1 LAARADWKVGRVCG
15 IAGIAT
21 SHPDASLRP
30 AADRMAASMKHR
42 GPDSQGVQEFPSCLL
57 VNARL
62 SIIDLSD
69 RGRMPMSSPDGQT
82 WITYN
87 GESYNAGELRA
98 DLEQRGHSFR
108 TTSDTEVVLHLYLE
122 YGEGFVEKLRG
133 MFAFAIWDACECK
146 LVLGRDRLGIKPL
159 YVHKSGGQLVFASE
173 HKALVASGLVPRQ
186 LDPAG
191 LRAFLQLGHI
201 PPPWSAISGVTPLEP
216 GHIGVWKDG
225 AWRTEAYWSLS
236 PHSSSL
242 PSNVRLAEDLSEVL
256 LDAMRNHLVSDVPV
270 VIFLSGGMDSA
281 CLGALACA
289 AGAKNL
295 SAMTVG
301 FGETEFDESG
311 LTRRTAD
318 ALGIPLEVVMLE
330 ARRVEADLDRAIWA
344 LDEPSVDGLNSYWIS
359 KLGAEAGFKVALSGQ
374 GGDELFGGYD
384 SLAWFERFNTVAR
397 LARPLPSALFER
409 LLDQNAFP
417 FRWRKLS
424 YLMGAH
430 DPFVAA
436 QLAVKVLFLD
446 RDVRELI
453 SPSFSRNGHHAEAT
467 DHLTYWSKQVEN
479 EDLRERLAFMDI
491 HTHLE
496 PRLLRDLDAMSMAH
510 SIEVRPVFLDHRV
523 VEFLLRVPSS
533 IRMKQKKLLL
543 DAAKRFLPP
552 ALLSDLESRRK
563 RTFTFPFQRWLSHD
577 MRNIVKDTFAPER
590 LRRTGILE
598 PAAVNRLWDHYQRSE
613 GAVGWSRIWNLFVLQ
628 RWCELMQV
636 SP

>member
-1 LAARADWKVGRVCG
+1 MCG
-15 IAGIAT
+15 IAGIVTPQPEAR
-21 SHPDASLRP
+21 LIQ
-30 AADRMAASMKHR
+30 AAERMASAMKHR
-42 GPDSQGVQEFPSCLL
+42 GPDSQGIKDLGTCLL

-62 SIIDLSD
+62 AIVDLSD
-69 RGRMPMSSPDGQT
+69 RGRMPMASADGQV

-87 GESYNAGELRA
+87 GEGYNASELRA
-98 DLEQRGHSFR
+98 ELENLGHEFR
-108 TTSDTEVVLHLYLE
+108 TMTDTEVVLHLYQE
-122 YGEGFVEKLRG
+122 YGENFVEKLRG
-133 MFAFAIWDACECK
+133 MFAFAIWDARERK

-159 YVHKSGGQLVFASE
+159 YLHASSGQLVFASE
-173 HKALVASGLVPRQ
+173 LKALLASGIVRRKLE
-186 LDPAG
+186 PAG

-201 PPPWSAISGVTPLEP
+201 PPPWSAIRDVTPLAP

-225 AWRTEAYWSLS
+225 EWRTESYWSLS
-236 PHSSSL
+236 PRASPNISTVHLS
-242 PSNVRLAEDLSEVL
+242 AGLSEVL

-270 VIFLSGGMDSA
+270 LIFLSGGTDSA
-281 CLGALACA
+281 CLGALARA
-289 AGAKNL
+289 AGARNL

-301 FGETEFDESG
+301 FGESEFDESK

-318 ALGIPLEVVMLE
+318 ALGLPLEVVTLE
-330 ARRVEADLDRAIWA
+330 ARRVEADLDHAVWA

-374 GGDELFGGYD
+374 GGDELFGGYG
-384 SLAWFERFNTVAR
+384 SLAWFERFNTAAR
-397 LARPLPSALFER
+397 WARTLPANPFGR

-424 YLMGAH
+424 YLIGAD

-446 RDVRELI
+446 RDVCELMF
-453 SPSFSRNGHHAEAT
+453 PSIPGNGHPAEAR
-467 DHLTYWSKQVEN
+467 DHLTFWSKQVEN

-510 SIEVRPVFLDHRV
+510 SIEVRPVFLDHRL
-523 VEFLLRVPSS
+523 VEFLLPVPSS
-533 IRMKQKKLLL
+533 IRMQQKRLLL
-543 DAAKRFLPP
+543 DAVKAFLPP
-552 ALLSDLESRRK
+552 TLLADLSSRRK

-577 MRNIVKDTFAPER
+577 LRKVLKEAFAPDR
-590 LRRTGILE
+590 LRRVGVLE
-598 PAAVNRLWDHYQRSE
+598 PAAVNRLWNRYERSE

>member
-1 LAARADWKVGRVCG
+1 
-15 IAGIAT
+15 
-21 SHPDASLRP
+21 
-30 AADRMAASMKHR
+30 MKHR
-42 GPDSQGVQEFPSCLL
+42 GPDSQGVQEFDSCLL

-69 RGRMPMSSPDGQT
+69 RGRMPMSSQDGQT

-87 GESYNAGELRA
+87 GETYNAAELRA
-98 DLEQRGHSFR
+98 ELEQRGHSFR
-108 TTSDTEVVLHLYLE
+108 TTSDTEVVLHLYQE
-122 YGEGFVEKLRG
+122 YGERFVKKLRG
-133 MFAFAIWDACECK
+133 MFTFAIWDVRDRK

-159 YVHKSGGQLVFASE
+159 YLHESGGHLTFASE
-173 HKALVASGLVPRQ
+173 LKTLLASGLVPRQ

-201 PPPWSAISGVTPLEP
+201 PPPWSAIRDVTPLLP
-216 GHIGVWKDG
+216 GHIGVWRDG
-225 AWRTEAYWSLS
+225 QWRTEPYWSLS
-236 PHSSSL
+236 PNSSS
-242 PSNVRLAEDLSEVL
+242 PSSTNHLAADLSEVL

-270 VIFLSGGMDSA
+270 LIFLSGGTDSA
-281 CLGALACA
+281 CLGALARA
-289 AGAKNL
+289 AGAQNL

-301 FGETEFDESG
+301 FGEAEFDESD
-311 LTRRTAD
+311 LTRRTAE
-318 ALGIPLEVVMLE
+318 ALGIPLEVVSLE
-330 ARRVEADLDRAIWA
+330 ARRVEADLDHAVWA

-384 SLAWFERFNTVAR
+384 SLPWFERFNKVAR
-397 LARPLPSALFER
+397 WARPLPSGPFGR
-409 LLDQNAFP
+409 LLDQDAFP

-424 YLMGAH
+424 YLVGAD

-446 RDVRELI
+446 RDVGELM
-453 SPSFSRNGHHAEAT
+453 SPTFPRNGHHAEARE
-467 DHLTYWSKQVEN
+467 HLAYWSKKVEN

-523 VEFLLRVPSS
+523 VEFLLPVPSS
-533 IRMKQKKLLL
+533 IRMQQKKLLL
-543 DAAKRFLPP
+543 DAVKVFLPP
-552 ALLSDLESRRK
+552 ALLADLASRRK

-577 MRNIVKDTFAPER
+577 LRNVLKEAFAPDR
-590 LRRTGILE
+590 LCQTGVLN
-598 PAAVNRLWDHYQRSE
+598 PAAVNRLWDHYERSE

-636 SP
+636 TP

>member
-1 LAARADWKVGRVCG
+1 MCG

-21 SHPDASLRP
+21 VNPSEALRP
-30 AADRMAASMKHR
+30 AADLMAAAMKHR
-42 GPDSQGVQEFPSCLL
+42 GPDSQGVQELGSCLL

-69 RGRMPMSSPDGQT
+69 RGRMPMSSADRQT

-87 GESYNAGELRA
+87 GESYNAAELRA
-98 DLEQRGHSFR
+98 ELERRGHSFR
-108 TTSDTEVVLHLYLE
+108 TTSDTEVVLHLYQE
-122 YGEGFVEKLRG
+122 YGERFVEKLRG
-133 MFAFAIWDACECK
+133 MFAFAIWDARERK
-146 LVLGRDRLGIKPL
+146 LVLARDRLGIKPL
-159 YVHKSGGQLVFASE
+159 YLHESGGQLVFASE
-173 HKALVASGLVPRQ
+173 LKALLASGLVPRK

-201 PPPWSAISGVTPLEP
+201 PSPWSAIRGVTPLAP

-225 AWRTEAYWSLS
+225 NWRTEPYWSLS
-236 PHSSSL
+236 PHSSPHNSTEH
-242 PSNVRLAEDLSEVL
+242 LAADLSEVL

-270 VIFLSGGMDSA
+270 LIFLSGGTDSA
-281 CLGALACA
+281 CLGALARA
-289 AGAKNL
+289 AGAENL

-301 FGETEFDESG
+301 FGEAEFDESS
-311 LTRRTAD
+311 LTRRTAE
-318 ALGIPLEVVMLE
+318 ALGIPLEVVKLD
-330 ARRVEADLDRAIWA
+330 ARRVEADLDHAIWA

-374 GGDELFGGYD
+374 GGDELFGGYN
-384 SLAWFERFNTVAR
+384 SLAWFERFNKVAR
-397 LARPLPSALFER
+397 WAKPLPANPFGR
-409 LLDQNAFP
+409 LLDQDAFP
-417 FRWRKLS
+417 FRYRKLS
-424 YLMGAH
+424 YLIGAD

-446 RDVRELI
+446 RDVGELM
-453 SPSFSRNGHHAEAT
+453 SASFTRNGHHAEARE
-467 DHLTYWSKQVEN
+467 HLEYWSKQVEN

-523 VEFLLRVPSS
+523 VEFLLPVPSS
-533 IRMKQKKLLL
+533 IRMQQKRLLL
-543 DAAKRFLPP
+543 DAAKCFLPP
-552 ALLSDLESRRK
+552 ALLADLASRRK

-577 MRNIVKDTFAPER
+577 LRGVLKEAFAPDQ
-590 LRRTGILE
+590 LRRTGILDS
-598 PAAVNRLWDHYQRSE
+598 AAVNRVWDHYERSE
-613 GAVGWSRIWNLFVLQ
+613 SAVGWSRIWNLFVLQ